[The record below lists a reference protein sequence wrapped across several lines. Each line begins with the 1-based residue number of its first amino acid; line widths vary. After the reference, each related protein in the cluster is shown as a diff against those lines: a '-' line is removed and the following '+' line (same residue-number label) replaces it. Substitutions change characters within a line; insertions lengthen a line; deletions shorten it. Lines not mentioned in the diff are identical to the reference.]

1 MMSRT
6 PKLAAVAVLAAFS
19 GLALQVHAQETVELD
34 EVKVTAGRM
43 EQELM
48 DVNMSVSVIT
58 QEEITKKHARTIGD
72 LLADIPGVQVN
83 NDGSQGMKRIKIR
96 GEDTFRTLVMI
107 DGQKVAEHKSM
118 SGSPMLIDPSQIERI
133 EIIKGPTSVLYGSD
147 AVGGAINIITKK
159 GGNKPF
165 EAEVFAG
172 MDNSSNGKS
181 VGANIAGAKDGWRYR
196 LGVAH
201 ENGDN
206 LRTPVG
212 DVPYTEFSSLSVNGF
227 LAYDID
233 ENKSVGI
240 TLEHFDLDF
249 MSGNQDPEYPGF
261 FVDVPKWKR
270 DKVGLFGEFRNITNN
285 LVRLRVDAFYQTSKK
300 EMQNHVENHGLPTM
314 LMDNFADNTLDQI
327 GLSVQSDWQFGENH
341 YLVAGYEYNYD
352 DLDANG
358 HVDFNMHMQMGP
370 TQIQS
375 AYFKDQIYQGTMQ
388 THALYASMES
398 ILPMDLTLTYGARY
412 TYAKTDMD
420 KAWSYKE
427 YTLGSHVG
435 DAPVIENTVGSQ
447 SNDRVVFN
455 AGLVWRGIDNL
466 AVRALWGQGF
476 RIPLLQERYI
486 PTSMGSMD
494 GSQTY
499 GNPDLKPET
508 SDNFELGARYA
519 NGPLSVD
526 VATFLSLADDY
537 IGTVPYSGGLVPSS
551 DRIYENIA
559 EAKTFGVELSASY
572 RFTNG
577 IEPYVTLTWM
587 RRQYDYGTGFTTY
600 DTATP
605 EWMARYGVRWAGEY
619 KSLDLRADFYARSH
633 SATEYEDPDQA
644 SDNYRL
650 GGYTTLNLTAGVG
663 FGPRNQYSLDGGFY
677 NITNKK
683 YQDLQSIYEPARYFA
698 IKLNARF

>member
-1 MMSRT
+1 MSRT
-6 PKLAAVAVLAAFS
+6 PKLAAVALAAFS
-19 GLALQVHAQETVELD
+19 SLALQVQAQETVELD
-34 EVKVTAGRM
+34 EVKVTAGRV

-96 GEDTFRTLVMI
+96 GEDTFRTLVLI

-159 GGNKPF
+159 GGTKPF

-181 VGANIAGAKDGWRYR
+181 VGANIAGAKDGWSYR

-227 LAYDID
+227 LAYSID

-300 EMQNHVENHGLPTM
+300 EMQNHVENHGSPTM

-358 HVDFNMHMQMGP
+358 
-370 TQIQS
+370 
-375 AYFKDQIYQGTMQ
+375 
-388 THALYASMES
+388 
-398 ILPMDLTLTYGARY
+398 
-412 TYAKTDMD
+412 
-420 KAWSYKE
+420 
-427 YTLGSHVG
+427 
-435 DAPVIENTVGSQ
+435 
-447 SNDRVVFN
+447 
-455 AGLVWRGIDNL
+455 
-466 AVRALWGQGF
+466 
-476 RIPLLQERYI
+476 
-486 PTSMGSMD
+486 
-494 GSQTY
+494 
-499 GNPDLKPET
+499 
-508 SDNFELGARYA
+508 
-519 NGPLSVD
+519 
-526 VATFLSLADDY
+526 
-537 IGTVPYSGGLVPSS
+537 
-551 DRIYENIA
+551 
-559 EAKTFGVELSASY
+559 
-572 RFTNG
+572 RF
-577 IEPYVTLTWM
+577 
-587 RRQYDYGTGFTTY
+587 
-600 DTATP
+600 
-605 EWMARYGVRWAGEY
+605 
-619 KSLDLRADFYARSH
+619 
-633 SATEYEDPDQA
+633 
-644 SDNYRL
+644 
-650 GGYTTLNLTAGVG
+650 
-663 FGPRNQYSLDGGFY
+663 
-677 NITNKK
+677 
-683 YQDLQSIYEPARYFA
+683 
-698 IKLNARF
+698 

>member
-1 MMSRT
+1 MMSLKPT
-6 PKLAAVAVLAAFS
+6 LTAAAVAAALS
-19 GLALQVHAQETVELD
+19 GMALPSFAQEAVET
-34 EVKVTAGRM
+34 EQVKVTASRV
-43 EQELM
+43 EQELL
-48 DVNMSVSVIT
+48 DVPMSVSVIT
-58 QEEITKKHARTIGD
+58 KEEIEKKHARTIGD
-72 LLADIPGVQVN
+72 LLADIPGVQIN

-118 SGSPMLIDPSQIERI
+118 SGSPMLIDPSQVERI
-133 EIIKGPTSVLYGSD
+133 EIIKGPASVLYGSD

-159 GGNKPF
+159 GGSKPF

-181 VGANIAGAKDGWRYR
+181 VGANIAGAKNGWRYR

-212 DVPYTEFSSLSVNGF
+212 DVPYTEFSSLSANGF

-249 MSGNQDPEYPGF
+249 MSGNQDPKYPGF

-285 LVRLRVDAFYQTSKK
+285 LVRLRMDAFYQTSKK
-300 EMQNHVENHGLPTM
+300 EMQNHVESHGMPTM
-314 LMDNFADNTLDQI
+314 LMNNFADNTLDQI
-327 GLSVQSDWQFGENH
+327 GLSIQSDWQFGENH

-352 DLDANG
+352 DLESTGYVENEG
-358 HVDFNMHMQMGP
+358 SIGGSPMF
-370 TQIQS
+370 S
-375 AYFKDQIYQGTMQ
+375 YFKNQIYNGSMQ
-388 THALYASMES
+388 THSVYASMES
-398 ILPMDLTLTYGARY
+398 LLPLDLTLTYGARY

-420 KAWSYKE
+420 KAWARKE
-427 YTLGSHVG
+427 YIVGSK
-435 DAPVIENTVGSQ
+435 PPSEENTAGSQ

-455 AGLVWRGIDNL
+455 ASIVWRGIEDL
-466 AVRALWGQGF
+466 AVRASWGQGF
-476 RIPLLQERYI
+476 RTPLLQERYV
-486 PTSMGSMD
+486 PTSMGTMD

-519 NGPLSVD
+519 KGPLSVD
-526 VATFLSLADDY
+526 IAAFLSLADDY
-537 IGTVPYSGGLVPSS
+537 IGTVPYTGGLVPAG

-572 RFTNG
+572 QFSNG
-577 IEPYVTLTWM
+577 FEPYATLTWM

-605 EWMARYGVRWAGEY
+605 EWMARYGVRWAGEF
-619 KSLDLRADFYARSH
+619 KSLDLRADFYARTH
-633 SATEYEDPDQA
+633 SSTDYKDPDKS
-644 SDNYRL
+644 SDDYHL

-663 FGPRNQYSLDGGFY
+663 FGPKGQYSLDGGFY

-698 IKLNARF
+698 VKLNARF

>member
-1 MMSRT
+1 MFSR
-6 PKLAAVAVLAAFS
+6 PKLVTIAVMSAIS
-19 GLALQVHAQETVELD
+19 GLSSAALAQEAVELD
-34 EVKVTAGRM
+34 EVKVTASRV
-43 EQELM
+43 EQEML
-48 DVNMSVSVIT
+48 DVPMSVSVIT
-58 QEEITKKHARTIGD
+58 QEDIKRKQARTIGD

-107 DGQKVAEHKSM
+107 DGQKISEHKSM
-118 SGSPMLIDPSQIERI
+118 SGAPMLIDPSQVERI
-133 EIIKGPTSVLYGSD
+133 EVIKGPASVLYGSD

-159 GGNKPF
+159 GGQKPF

-172 MDNSSNGKS
+172 LDNSSSGKS
-181 VGANIAGAKDGWRYR
+181 VGASIAGAKDGWRYR
-196 LGVAH
+196 LSVAH
-201 ENGDN
+201 ESGED
-206 LRTPVG
+206 LHTPVG
-212 DVPYTEFSSLSVNGF
+212 DVPYTEFSSLSANAF

-249 MSGNQDPEYPGF
+249 MSGSQMPGYSGF

-270 DKVGLFGEFRNITNN
+270 DKVGVFGEFKNLTDS
-285 LVRLRVDAFYQTSKK
+285 LVRLRMDAFYQTSHKQ
-300 EMQNHVENHGLPTM
+300 MQNHVESHGMPSM
-314 LMDNFADNTLDQI
+314 VMNNFADNTLDQL
-327 GLSVQSDWQFGENH
+327 GLSLQTDWQIGDRH
-341 YLVAGYEYNYD
+341 YLVTGYEYNYD
-352 DLDANG
+352 DLDSEG
-358 HVDFNMHMQMGP
+358 YVESSGSIGGRPMF
-370 TQIQS
+370 S
-375 AYFKDQIYQGTMQ
+375 YFKNQIYQGTMQ
-388 THALYASMES
+388 SHALYASMETL
-398 ILPMDLTLTYGARY
+398 LPKDFTLTYGARY

-420 KAWSYKE
+420 KAWARKE
-427 YTLGSHVG
+427 YIVGSK
-435 DAPVIENTVGSQ
+435 PPSEENTSGNQ

-466 AVRALWGQGF
+466 ALRALWGQGF
-476 RIPLLQERYI
+476 RTPLLQERYV

-508 SDNFELGARYA
+508 SDNFELGLRYA
-519 NGPLSVD
+519 KGPLSVD
-526 VATFLSLADDY
+526 MTTFLSLADNY
-537 IGTVPYSGGLVPSS
+537 IGTVPYSGGAVPRS

-559 EAKTFGVELSASY
+559 EAKTFGVELSTSY

-577 IEPYVTLTWM
+577 LEPYATLTWM

-605 EWMARYGVRWAGEY
+605 EWMARYGVRWSGEIQ
-619 KSLDLRADFYARSH
+619 SLDIRADFYARSH
-633 SATEYEDPDQA
+633 SATNYKDADDSA
-644 SDNYRL
+644 DNYHL
-650 GGYTTLNLTAGVG
+650 GGYTTLNLTAGVN
-663 FGPRNQYSLDGGFY
+663 FGPEKQYSFDGGFY

-698 IKLNARF
+698 VKLNARF